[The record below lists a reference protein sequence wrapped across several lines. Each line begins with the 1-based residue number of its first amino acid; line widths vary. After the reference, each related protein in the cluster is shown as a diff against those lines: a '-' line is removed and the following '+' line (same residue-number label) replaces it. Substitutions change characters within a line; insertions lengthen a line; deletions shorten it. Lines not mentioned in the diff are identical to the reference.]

1 MRKIYNSFIT
11 KSEADILLNLSNKKL
26 LDSNNKIINKII
38 KQLKKDFD
46 FNIKKES
53 NYQTEHYPH
62 GHTWHIDTGINN
74 HMPWC
79 QIGVSILIKKPT
91 LNGDTYY
98 ADDGKETNKVK
109 VERSLYDLIAH
120 TSDEWHMVEPHKG
133 ERKVFLMFI

>member
-1 MRKIYNSFIT
+1 MRKIYYNFIDS
-11 KSEADILLNLSNKKL
+11 KEANLLKNIEGKIIDQN
-26 LDSNNKIINKII
+26 NTIINKIINK
-38 KQLKKDFD
+38 LKEDFD
-46 FNIKKES
+46 FKIKEES
-53 NYQTEHYPH
+53 YCLVEHAPS
-62 GHTWHIDTGINN
+62 GHQWHRDTGVSN
-74 HMPWC
+74 HMSWC
-79 QIGVSILIKKPT
+79 EIGVSILIKKPT